1 MRWNSNLLLAATLLG
16 TALAPSAAMAQNAG
30 DVLVHLRA
38 IGILPDVAGTT
49 DVLGGSFEA
58 TNEYVPEIGLTY
70 FFSDRVAAELSIS
83 TANFGIDLQNST
95 AGNLEIGNARFAP
108 VIGTLQYRFDSGPMV
123 SPYIGAGFSYLIAAD
138 QSAGSGINNIS
149 YSNGFGF
156 AFQAG
161 FDVPFN
167 DNWTF
172 NLDAKKLVVG
182 SDVAINNGT
191 IQAKGVDFDPLIFGI
206 GVGYIIR

>member
-1 MRWNSNLLLAATLLG
+1 
-16 TALAPSAAMAQNAG
+16 
-30 DVLVHLRA
+30 
-38 IGILPDVAGTT
+38 
-49 DVLGGSFEA
+49 
-58 TNEYVPEIGLTY
+58 
-70 FFSDRVAAELSIS
+70 
-83 TANFGIDLQNST
+83 
-95 AGNLEIGNARFAP
+95 
-108 VIGTLQYRFDSGPMV
+108 MV
-123 SPYIGAGFSYLIAAD
+123 MPYIGAGFSYLIAVD
-138 QSAGSGINNIS
+138 QSAGPGVNNII
-149 YSNGFGF
+149 YANGFGF

-161 FDVPFN
+161 FDVPIN